1 MRKQLHFSPHFQE
14 KYVSE
19 EFDYKEQV
27 INTSA
32 WDNFVSWLSRLIQ
45 KIFNLNPLDVNAQDV
60 NLWLKF
66 IAFILIG
73 IVLFLLIKSLVKG
86 EGVGFFKRAAKK
98 ISYQTEAIENIHS
111 VNFETLIQEAL
122 AANDTRLCIRY
133 HYLWLLKYYS
143 DKNIIVWNHQKTNRD
158 YYYEIQSKEHKQQFE
173 KLSYLYNHI
182 WYGDF
187 EISDAVFQQA
197 RTAFLHIVKPNHH
210 G

>member
-1 MRKQLHFSPHFQE
+1 VF
-14 KYVSE
+14 
-19 EFDYKEQV
+19 
-27 INTSA
+27 
-32 WDNFVSWLSRLIQ
+32 
-45 KIFNLNPLDVNAQDV
+45 
-60 NLWLKF
+60 
-66 IAFILIG
+66 FIL
-73 IVLFLLIKSLVKG
+73 LIIKASL
-86 EGVGFFKRAAKK
+86 
-98 ISYQTEAIENIHS
+98 
-111 VNFETLIQEAL
+111 TLIQEAL
-122 AANDTRLCIRY
+122 ADNDTRLCIRY

-210 G
+210 GEFSEARSGLPILQNY